1 MEFTTEA
8 ILFAFTLTLLA
19 GLSTGLGGLLALFIR
34 QKDTVALSIGLGF
47 SAGVMIYVSFVEILP
62 EALES
67 FETMGYE
74 MAHLYMVLCF
84 FAGIGITALID
95 RMVPGDIN
103 PHELHKG
110 SEFVGIDATH
120 DQINKARALKRTGV
134 FTAVAIA
141 IHNFPEGF
149 ATFTVALVDP
159 TIAIPIA
166 LAVAIHNIPE
176 GVAVGLPIYHATG
189 SRKKGFG
196 YALLSG
202 LAEPLGAL
210 VGFMLLMPFLNET
223 TLGVVFAVVAGIMIY
238 ISFDELLPAAREYGS
253 GHSVIGGL
261 IGGMALM
268 AFSLVLFDFV

>member
-1 MEFTTEA
+1 MEFSNEA
-8 ILFAFTLTLLA
+8 IFFAFMLTLLA
-19 GLSTGLGGLLALFIR
+19 GLSTGLGGILALFIK
-34 QKDTVALSIGLGF
+34 QKNTVALSIGLGF

-62 EALES
+62 ESMES
-67 FETMGYE
+67 FEQMGYKH
-74 MAHLYMVLCF
+74 AHLYMVLCL
-84 FAGIGITALID
+84 FAGIALSALID
-95 RMVPGDIN
+95 WLVPGDIN
-103 PHELHKG
+103 PHELHKEQ
-110 SEFVGIDATH
+110 EFVDINLDH
-120 DQINKARALKRTGV
+120 DHVVKARALKRTGV

-149 ATFTVALVDP
+149 ATFSVALVDP
-159 TIAIPIA
+159 AIAIPIA
-166 LAVAIHNIPE
+166 LAIAIHNIPE
-176 GVAVGLPIYHATG
+176 GIAVGLPIYHATG

-210 VGFMLLMPFLNET
+210 VGFMLLMPFLNEL
-223 TLGVVFAVVAGIMIY
+223 TLGVVFGVVAGIMIY

-268 AFSLVLFDFV
+268 AFSLVLFDLI